1 MSQSNQRGR
10 RVQQQKQG
18 PSFRVFYIVL
28 IVVGIAGAALLVTY
42 AIGQQDQAAEVTTPI
57 TTQQGTGS
65 DIAAETGRT
74 AEGFYFKG
82 PAEAPVEVV
91 EYADFQCPACA
102 NFVSSPLYAQLQ
114 SYVEAGQ
121 VRYIF
126 HDFPLSQHHNAP
138 IASQAAY
145 CAGDQGQYWDMH
157 EAIFLRQSQWSNM
170 SNQAAAS
177 AFAAMGAE
185 LGMDGEALA
194 ACINGNQQHQQHVQ
208 SAFQS
213 AIAANI
219 QATPTFVV
227 NGRSVNA
234 MELTPAI
241 DAALAASSDAGG
253 ES

>member
-10 RVQQQKQG
+10 KVQQQKQG

-42 AIGQQDQAAEVTTPI
+42 ATSQQNQAANVTPSANTV
-57 TTQQGTGS
+57 QSGT
-65 DIAAETGRT
+65 DIDAETGLT
-74 AEGFYFKG
+74 EEGFYFKG
-82 PAEAPVEVV
+82 SSEAPVEVV

-114 SYVEAGQ
+114 GYIEAGQ
-121 VRYIF
+121 VQYVF

-138 IASQAAY
+138 VASQAAY
-145 CAGDQGQYWDMH
+145 CAGDQGQYWAMH
-157 EAIFLRQSQWSNM
+157 EAIFMRQQQWSNM

-194 ACINGNQQHQQHVQ
+194 ACINSNQYQAHVQ

>member
-1 MSQSNQRGR
+1 MSQSNRRGR
-10 RVQQQKQG
+10 RVQQQKQQG
-18 PSFRVFYIVL
+18 SSFRVFYIVL
-28 IVVGIAGAALLVTY
+28 IVVGVAGAALLVTY
-42 AIGQQDQAAEVTTPI
+42 ITGQQNQTADVSAPATTNGGGGASI
-57 TTQQGTGS
+57 
-65 DIAAETGRT
+65 DAETGRT
-74 AEGFYFKG
+74 ADGFYYKG
-82 PAEAPVEVV
+82 PEGAPVEVV

-102 NFVSSPLYAQLQ
+102 TFVNSGLYDQLQ
-114 SYVEAGQ
+114 SYIAADQ
-121 VRYIF
+121 VRYVF

-145 CAGDQGQYWDMH
+145 CAGEQGQYWEMH
-157 EAIFLRQSQWSNM
+157 EAIFLRQTQWSNM

-185 LGMDGEALA
+185 LGLDGEALA
-194 ACINGNQQHQQHVQ
+194 ACINSDEYTAHIQ
-208 SAFQS
+208 SAFQA

-219 QATPTFVV
+219 QGTPTFIV

-234 MELTPAI
+234 MELMPAI

>member
-10 RVQQQKQG
+10 KVQQSKQQG
-18 PSFRVFYIVL
+18 PSFRIFYIVL
-28 IVVGIAGAALLVTY
+28 IVVGIAGAALLITY
-42 AIGQQDQAAEVTTPI
+42 AMGQQDQAASVTPSAPSGGDGAEI
-57 TTQQGTGS
+57 
-65 DIAAETGRT
+65 DAETGVT
-74 AEGFYFKG
+74 EEGFYYKG
-82 PAEAPVEVV
+82 SADAPVEVV

-102 NFVSSPLYAQLQ
+102 NFVSSSLYDQLQ
-114 SYVEAGQ
+114 GYVEAGQ
-121 VRYIF
+121 VQYVF

-145 CAGDQGQYWDMH
+145 CAGDQGQYWEMH
-157 EAIFLRQSQWSNM
+157 EAIFMRQAQWSNM

-177 AFAAMGAE
+177 AFAALGAE
-185 LGMDGEALA
+185 LGMDGEELA
-194 ACINGNQQHQQHVQ
+194 ACMNSNRYQQHVQ